1 MDDYALFRSFPAMR
15 DALPRVALAE
25 LPTPLEKLAGI
36 DADRVYVKRDDQ
48 SAPCYGGNKVR
59 KLELLLGRAQADG
72 VKTVVTFGAA
82 GSNHALAT
90 AIFARRLGM
99 DCVSMLVPQVN
110 ARSVRRNLLMAMK
123 SGAELHHCAG
133 RRGVALGLLRVQIAR
148 CLRDGRPPMI
158 IPPGGSSALGAA
170 AFVNAAFELKEQ
182 VDAGILPPPDCIYAA
197 SGTMGTVVGLLLGVC
212 AAGLPA
218 RIIAVRVTGP
228 PYTSPEKA
236 RKLFAETN
244 ALLCTADPTFPRIPF
259 PVDQFE
265 LRDNFLGPGYA
276 VYTPES
282 VAAVQRARDCAG
294 LRLEGTYTGKAFAA
308 LLADAAA
315 GRLRDRTALFWNTYN
330 GRDLNPEVEGL
341 DYRALPK
348 AFHRYFEE
356 PVQPL
361 DT

>member
-1 MDDYALFRSFPAMR
+1 MSDYALFRSFPAMR
-15 DALPRVALAE
+15 DALPRAVLAE
-25 LPTPLEKLAGI
+25 LPTPVEKLEGI
-36 DADRVYVKRDDQ
+36 DADSVYVKRDDQ
-48 SAPCYGGNKVR
+48 TAPYYGGNKVR
-59 KLELLLGRAQADG
+59 KLELLLGRAEADG
-72 VKTVVTFGAA
+72 VKTVITFGAA

-90 AIFARRLGM
+90 AICARRLGM

-110 ARSVRRNLLMAMK
+110 ARSVRRNLLMGMK
-123 SGAELHHCAG
+123 SGAELHHYAG
-133 RRGVALGLLRVQIAR
+133 KRGVALGLIRVQIKR
-148 CLRDGRPPMI
+148 RLRDGRAPMI

-218 RIIAVRVTGP
+218 CIIAVRVTAP
-228 PYTSPEKA
+228 PYTTPEKA
-236 RKLFAETN
+236 RKLFAKTN
-244 ALLCTADPTFPRIPF
+244 ALLCAADPAFPRVPF
-259 PVDQFE
+259 PEDRFE
-265 LRDNFLGPGYA
+265 LRDDFLGPGYA

-282 VAAVQRARDCAG
+282 VAAVQCGRDCAG
-294 LRLEGTYTGKAFAA
+294 LRLEGAYTGKALAA

-315 GRLRDRTALFWNTYN
+315 GALRDRTALFWNTYN

-341 DYRALPK
+341 DYRALPR